1 MTAHDPSNPP
11 ESPAPKAGAP
21 APGASASDASL
32 ELKLQLLRLERLFRH
47 SPNGSADQHLRQAV
61 VNYRSGLSP

>member
-1 MTAHDPSNPP
+1 MTAHDTSNPP
-11 ESPAPKAGAP
+11 ESHAPKAGAP

-32 ELKLQLLRLERLFRH
+32 ELKRQLLRLERLFRQ
-47 SPNGSADQHLRQAV
+47 SPNGSADQLLRRAV